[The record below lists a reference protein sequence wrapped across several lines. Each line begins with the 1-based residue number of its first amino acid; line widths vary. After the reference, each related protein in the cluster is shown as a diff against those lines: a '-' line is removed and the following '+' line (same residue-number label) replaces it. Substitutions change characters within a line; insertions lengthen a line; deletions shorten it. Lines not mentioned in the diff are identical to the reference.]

1 MVRVHPPDRDAGDPP
16 DGGLPEGH
24 RAGARDA
31 RRASLAIFLAGV
43 AVFAMLYLPQALLP
57 ELTRAFDVSPVAS
70 TLAIS
75 VSTAG
80 LALGLLVLGPLSDRR
95 GRTAIM
101 HGGLAV
107 SAALAVAVPLAPGW
121 EFLLVVRALQG
132 VALAGLP
139 AVGVAYLREELHP
152 SVSARAIGLFIGG
165 NAIGGLTGRLLGGFL
180 TDLGGWR
187 TACAGVAVLGVAC
200 AVAVRLLL
208 PASQRFVRVPRG
220 RPLARQLAEAVTD
233 PVLVGIYALAALL
246 MGSFVAVYN
255 AATFRLEGP
264 YGLSTSLASLVFLS
278 YLLGSGA
285 SPAAGWLA
293 GRSSPRAVVP
303 VSVAVM
309 GAGLALTLAAPLGLF
324 VAGVAVVT
332 IGFFA
337 AHAVA
342 SGWVATRAAL
352 GGRPVGQAASLYSLW
367 YYAGSSVGGTVAGRA
382 WDAGGWPSVV
392 LLTGSM
398 TAGALV
404 LTLVLGRTRRLAA

>member
-1 MVRVHPPDRDAGDPP
+1 MRSLDRGAGGPSGTELPD
-16 DGGLPEGH
+16 GH
-24 RAGARDA
+24 RAGARES
-31 RRASLAIFLAGV
+31 RRASLAIFLSGI

-57 ELTRAFDVSPVAS
+57 ELTRAFGVSPLAS

-95 GRTAIM
+95 GRTAIV
-101 HGGLAV
+101 HSGLAV
-107 SAALAVAVPLAPGW
+107 SAALAVAVPLAPSW

-152 SVSARAIGLFIGG
+152 SISARAIGLFIGG

-187 TACAGVAVLGVAC
+187 TAGAGVAVLGVLC

-208 PASQRFVRVPRG
+208 PASRRFVRVPRG
-220 RPLARQLAEAVTD
+220 RPLARQLADAVTD
-233 PVLVGIYALAALL
+233 PVLVGIYGLAALL
-246 MGSFVAVYN
+246 MGSFVGVYN

-309 GAGLALTLAAPLGLF
+309 GGGLALTLAGPLGLF
-324 VAGVAVVT
+324 VAGIAVVT
-332 IGFFA
+332 VGFFA
-337 AHAVA
+337 AHGVA
-342 SGWVATRAAL
+342 SGWVAARAAL
-352 GGRPVGQAASLYSLW
+352 GGRPVGQAAALYSFW

-382 WDAGGWPSVV
+382 WDAAGWPAVV

-398 TAGALV
+398 TAAALLLAV
-404 LTLVLGRTRRLAA
+404 VLGRTRSLAVG

>member
-1 MVRVHPPDRDAGDPP
+1 MTSPDRAAGSPP
-16 DGGLPEGH
+16 AGGLPEGH
-24 RAGARDA
+24 RAGAREF
-31 RRASLAIFLAGV
+31 RRASLAIFLSGV

-57 ELTRAFDVSPVAS
+57 ELTRAFGVSPVAS

-75 VSTAG
+75 VSTGG

-95 GRTAIM
+95 GRTAIV
-101 HGGLAV
+101 HSGLAV
-107 SAALAVAVPLAPGW
+107 SAALAVAVPLAPSW

-152 SVSARAIGLFIGG
+152 SISARAIGLFIGG

-187 TACAGVAVLGVAC
+187 TACAAVAALGVVC
-200 AVAVRLLL
+200 ALAVRLLL
-208 PASQRFVRVPRG
+208 PPSRRFERVPRG
-220 RPLARQLAEAVTD
+220 RPLARQLSEAVTD
-233 PVLVGIYALAALL
+233 PVLVGNYGFAALL

-264 YGLSTSLASLVFLS
+264 YGLTTSLASLVFLS

-285 SPAAGWLA
+285 SPVAGWLA
-293 GRSSPRAVVP
+293 GRSSPGPVVP
-303 VSVAVM
+303 VSVAIM
-309 GAGLALTLAAPLGLF
+309 GGGLALTLAEPLGVF
-324 VAGVAVVT
+324 VAGIAVVT
-332 IGFFA
+332 VGFFA
-337 AHAVA
+337 AHGAA

-352 GGRPVGQAASLYSLW
+352 GGRPVGQAAALYSFW

-382 WDAGGWPSVV
+382 WEAGGWPAVV
-392 LLTGSM
+392 LFTGSM
-398 TAGALV
+398 TAAALV
-404 LTLVLGRTRRLAA
+404 LTVVLARTRRLAAA

>member
-1 MVRVHPPDRDAGDPP
+1 MDAPPD
-16 DGGLPEGH
+16 GH
-24 RAGARDA
+24 RAGTRES
-31 RRASLAIFLAGV
+31 RRASLAIFLSGI

-57 ELTRAFDVSPVAS
+57 ELTRAFGVSPVAS

-95 GRTAIM
+95 GRTAIVHSGM
-101 HGGLAV
+101 AV
-107 SAALAVAVPLAPGW
+107 SAALAVAVPLAPSW

-152 SVSARAIGLFIGG
+152 SISARAIGLFIGG

-187 TACAGVAVLGVAC
+187 AACAAVAVLGVAC
-200 AVAVRLLL
+200 TVAVRLLL
-208 PASQRFVRVPRG
+208 PPSQRFVRVPHG
-220 RPLARQLAEAVTD
+220 RPLTRQLADAVTD
-233 PVLVGIYALAALL
+233 PVLVGIYAFAALL

-264 YGLSTSLASLVFLS
+264 YELSTSLASLVFLS

-293 GRSSPRAVVP
+293 GRSSPRIVVP

-309 GAGLALTLAAPLGLF
+309 GGGLALTLAEPLALF
-324 VAGVAVVT
+324 VAGIAVVT
-332 IGFFA
+332 AGFFA
-337 AHAVA
+337 AHGVA

-352 GGRPVGQAASLYSLW
+352 GGRPVGQAAALYSFW

-382 WDAGGWPSVV
+382 WEAGGWPAVV

-398 TAGALV
+398 TAAALG
-404 LTLVLGRTRRLAA
+404 LTLVLGRTRRLAAA